1 VINRSK
7 FPEHKPVE
15 NKRKGEKI
23 MAQQQEEKLIVDRL
37 RPTAE
42 MRAAPVDVTMEEKVN
57 VFDLCAEMVKEE
69 GVEYDFCLVGGNACA
84 LDVYMQ
90 KAGIKRVHVRHESTA
105 GFAMDAWGRL
115 TRRPGFV
122 VCGPGTGL
130 TNLTSGVVEAYAA
143 GAPGV
148 AMVCESGTMDDDGY
162 AGQGCARSE
171 AQFGGISKHARRVS
185 HPATLLFQL
194 KRAFRSAVTPPTGP
208 VIVSTTNEI
217 AGPGLIIPRRVAYTR
232 YTPGYWKPSIRPTRT
247 DPALIEE
254 VVKWLLEAEKPCI
267 IAGHAAHQDDCQEEY
282 RELAHLL
289 GIPSS
294 GRRIARGI
302 ISEEDPLCY
311 GRRARG
317 PVFREADRAIVLG
330 LRIGFLEGFG
340 NAPFFPQSVRYCQIH
355 NSPDYTELN
364 LPTEIEIIGN
374 LKEVLKQMI
383 QCVKD
388 KGINK
393 PLDKWEKWRQFIV
406 DTNQSYNKQTF
417 ARTDEQVNQVPV
429 HPELIGR
436 YTAEL
441 LREEYKNDYI
451 YINDSHTGGAY
462 FASWATATNTGTVMD
477 AAETIGIG
485 HAPGMALA
493 AGLATNREKPILAM
507 VGDGSVGIAAGD
519 FETCVRWDIPVIF
532 LHHNNNTLINANW
545 ELFMEKSC
553 SVTGDVLKDSWQ
565 TVNDIHY
572 ERMFAEVGCH
582 PEFVEKPEQIQPAL
596 KRAFEFAM
604 REKKPAF
611 IECFVEPFAIHPSS
625 AQPGRVISLARQF
638 SWDEIPERGKEAIVT
653 LLVTPEIT
661 ARLPKDYQEGI
672 AAYQKK

>member
-1 VINRSK
+1 
-7 FPEHKPVE
+7 
-15 NKRKGEKI
+15 
-23 MAQQQEEKLIVDRL
+23 MAQQQEEKLIVDKL

-42 MRAAPVDVTMEEKVN
+42 MTAGPVDVTMDEKVN
-57 VFDLCAEMVKEE
+57 IFELCAEMVKEE

-162 AGQGCARSE
+162 AGQGVARSE
-171 AQFGGISKHARRVS
+171 AQFGGISKHVRRVS

-208 VIVSTTNEI
+208 VVVSTTNEI
-217 AGPGLIIPRRVAYTR
+217 AGAGLIIPRRVAYTR

-254 VVKWLLEAEKPCI
+254 MVKWLLEAEKPVI
-267 IAGHAAHQDDCQEEY
+267 VAGHAAHQDDCQEEY
-282 RELAHLL
+282 RELVHLL

-317 PVFREADRAIVLG
+317 PVFREADRCIVLG
-330 LRIGFLEGFG
+330 LRIGFLEAFG
-340 NAPFFPQSVRYCQIH
+340 QRPFFPHNIRYCQIQ
-355 NSPDYTELN
+355 SDPSTVDLAI
-364 LPTEIEIIGN
+364 PTDIEVIGN
-374 LKEVLKQMI
+374 LKEILKQMI

-388 KGINK
+388 MGINK
-393 PLDKWEKWRQFIV
+393 PLDKWEKWRQFVV
-406 DTNQSYNKQTF
+406 DTNESYRQRTES
-417 ARTDEQVNQVPV
+417 RTDRMMNQTPV
-429 HPELIGR
+429 HPDLVGR
-436 YTAEL
+436 CAAEL
-441 LREEYKNDYI
+441 LSEDYNNDYI
-451 YINDSHTGGAY
+451 VIIDGYTASSY
-462 FASWATATNTGTVMD
+462 FTAWNVAVNTGTVLD
-477 AAETIGIG
+477 ASETIGIG
-485 HAPGMALA
+485 HSPGMALA
-493 AGLATNREKPILAM
+493 AGLSTNREKPILGLM
-507 VGDGSVGIAAGD
+507 GDGAVGANGMDI
-519 FETCVRWDIPVIF
+519 ETCARWNIPVVF
-532 LHHNNNTLINANW
+532 LHENNNTLINGVW
-545 ELFMEKSC
+545 EIFNEKLC
-553 SVTGDVLKDSWQ
+553 SVTGDIAKDSWE
-565 TVNDIHY
+565 TIRDIHY
-572 ERMFAEVGCH
+572 EKMFAEFGCH
-582 PEFVEKPEQIQPAL
+582 PELVERPEQIKPAL

-604 REKKPAF
+604 REKMPAF
-611 IECFVEPFAIHPSS
+611 VEVFVDMDVLHSNQ
-625 AQPGRVISLARQF
+625 AQPRSLAARAI
-638 SWDEIPERGKEAIVT
+638 STRWDELPEKGQRIIATQLASPAAIA
-653 LLVTPEIT
+653 LLPDDW
-661 ARLPKDYQEGI
+661 KNGI
-672 AAYQKK
+672 ASYQK